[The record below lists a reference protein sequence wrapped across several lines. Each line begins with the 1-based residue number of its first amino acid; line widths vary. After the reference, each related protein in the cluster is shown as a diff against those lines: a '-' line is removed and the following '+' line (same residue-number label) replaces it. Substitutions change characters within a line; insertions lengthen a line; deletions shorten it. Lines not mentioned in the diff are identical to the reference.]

1 MLSPMCLRVS
11 LSVPLVPGADQVV
24 GESLDG
30 LCGVTGLLGLTVV
43 AEEDSLFRLGDAKT

>member
-11 LSVPLVPGADQVV
+11 YSVPLVPGADQVV

-30 LCGVTGLLGLTVV
+30 CCCVTGLLGLTVV